1 MPRVTYNAEERYR
14 VLRRYYVR
22 GDLVSEIAEETGVRP
37 GTIKNWIA
45 SLETN
50 EEDWCKVV
58 RSAIL
63 QECVNNGHAPYG
75 PL

>member
-14 VLRRYYVR
+14 VLRRYYVK

-45 SLETN
+45 SLEAN
-50 EEDWCKVV
+50 DGDWCKTV
-58 RSAIL
+58 RGAIL